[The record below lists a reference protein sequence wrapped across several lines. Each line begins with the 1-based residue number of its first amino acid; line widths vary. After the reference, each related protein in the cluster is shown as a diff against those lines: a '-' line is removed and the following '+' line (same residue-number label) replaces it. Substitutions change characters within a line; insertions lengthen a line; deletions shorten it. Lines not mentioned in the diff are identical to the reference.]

1 MPRSPCSG
9 TVRQAGVGRADS
21 REIAARFFRRVRLAA
36 ASFAAI
42 AALFV
47 ASAPCAYA
55 AAPEDLEHAVRTS
68 QAAIGRSVGDW
79 RFTDRAGRKI
89 STGDLRGKPLVVS
102 FIYTGCFQV
111 CPATTQFLR
120 RAVQHAREA
129 LGSDRFRVVSIG
141 FNQPFDTPEALAAF
155 ARQQGI
161 DVPEWEFLAPR
172 TEDVAPLLA
181 RFGVTVQPTAAGFDH
196 VIQAT
201 IVDADG
207 VIYRQ
212 VYGDAFE
219 LPMFIGPLKE
229 LLSGQ
234 ATQAATLENI
244 WLKVKLYCTVY
255 DPASGKYK
263 LNYSL
268 FVEIFAG
275 LTTLGAL
282 VWFLLRQMWRS
293 RSDARSA

>member
-1 MPRSPCSG
+1 MIDYAPLRPLARLLIR
-9 TVRQAGVGRADS
+9 T
-21 REIAARFFRRVRLAA
+21 IAVLAA
-36 ASFAAI
+36 G
-42 AALFV
+42 AALL
-47 ASAPCAYA
+47 PLA
-55 AAPEDLEHAVRTS
+55 AGANQAEELERAVRFS
-68 QAAIGRSVGDW
+68 QAAIGRSVSDW
-79 RFTDRAGRKI
+79 RFTDHAGQSIRV
-89 STGDLRGKPLVVS
+89 TDFRGQPLVVS

-120 RAVQHAREA
+120 RAVSAARDA
-129 LGSDRFRVVSIG
+129 LGPRRFRVVSIG

-155 ARQQGI
+155 ARQQSI
-161 DVPEWEFLAPR
+161 DLENWTFLAPR
-172 TEDVAPLLA
+172 PADVEALLA
-181 RFGVTVQPTAAGFDH
+181 EFGLTVKPTAAGFDH
-196 VIQAT
+196 LIQAT
-201 IVDADG
+201 IVDTDG

-234 ATQAATLENI
+234 ARREVTLENI

-282 VWFLLRQMWRS
+282 AWFLLRQLR
-293 RSDARSA
+293 RPRDDARSA

>member
-1 MPRSPCSG
+1 MLSPA
-9 TVRQAGVGRADS
+9 RPLS
-21 REIAARFFRRVRLAA
+21 RVLRLLAA
-36 ASFAAI
+36 G
-42 AALFV
+42 AALLALPLAV
-47 ASAPCAYA
+47 GASQA
-55 AAPEDLEHAVRTS
+55 EELERAVRFS
-68 QAAIGRSVGDW
+68 QAAIGRSVSDW
-79 RFTDRAGRKI
+79 RFTDH
-89 STGDLRGKPLVVS
+89 SGKPLNIAELRGQPVVVS

-120 RAVQHAREA
+120 RAVSAARDA
-129 LGSDRFRVVSIG
+129 LGPRRFRVISIG
-141 FNQPFDTPEALAAF
+141 FNQPFDTPEALASF

-161 DVPEWEFLAPR
+161 DLENWSFLAPR
-172 TEDVAPLLA
+172 QADVEALLA
-181 RFGVTVQPTAAGFDH
+181 EFGLTVKATAAGFDH
-196 VIQAT
+196 LIQAT
-201 IVDADG
+201 IVDAEG

-234 ATQAATLENI
+234 ARREATLENI

-275 LTTLGAL
+275 LTTLGAVL
-282 VWFLLRQMWRS
+282 WFLLRQLR
-293 RSDARSA
+293 RPPDDARPT

>member
-1 MPRSPCSG
+1 MTRQRCSMIDYAPLRPLARLLIR
-9 TVRQAGVGRADS
+9 T
-21 REIAARFFRRVRLAA
+21 IAVLAA
-36 ASFAAI
+36 G
-42 AALFV
+42 AALL
-47 ASAPCAYA
+47 PLA
-55 AAPEDLEHAVRTS
+55 AGANQAEELERAVRFS
-68 QAAIGRSVGDW
+68 QAAIGRSVSDW
-79 RFTDRAGRKI
+79 RFTDHAGQSVRV
-89 STGDLRGKPLVVS
+89 TDFRGQPLVVS

-120 RAVQHAREA
+120 RAVSAARDA
-129 LGSDRFRVVSIG
+129 LGPRRFRVVSIG

-155 ARQQGI
+155 ARQQSI
-161 DVPEWEFLAPR
+161 DLENWTFLAPR
-172 TEDVAPLLA
+172 PADVEALLA
-181 RFGVTVQPTAAGFDH
+181 EFGLTVKPTAAGFDH
-196 VIQAT
+196 LIQAT
-201 IVDADG
+201 IVDTDG

-234 ATQAATLENI
+234 ARREVTLENI

-282 VWFLLRQMWRS
+282 AWFLLRQLR
-293 RSDARSA
+293 RPRDDARSA

>member
-1 MPRSPCSG
+1 MIDYAPLRPLARLLIR
-9 TVRQAGVGRADS
+9 T
-21 REIAARFFRRVRLAA
+21 IAVLAA
-36 ASFAAI
+36 G
-42 AALFV
+42 AALL
-47 ASAPCAYA
+47 PPA
-55 AAPEDLEHAVRTS
+55 AGANQAEELERAVRFS
-68 QAAIGRSVGDW
+68 QAAIGRSVSDW
-79 RFTDRAGRKI
+79 RFTDHAGQSVRVA
-89 STGDLRGKPLVVS
+89 DFRGQPLVVS

-120 RAVQHAREA
+120 RAVSAARDA
-129 LGSDRFRVVSIG
+129 LGPRRFRVVSIG

-155 ARQQGI
+155 ARQQSI
-161 DVPEWEFLAPR
+161 DLENWTFLAPR
-172 TEDVAPLLA
+172 PADVEALLA
-181 RFGVTVQPTAAGFDH
+181 EFGLTVKPTAAGFDH
-196 VIQAT
+196 LIQAT
-201 IVDADG
+201 IVDTDG

-234 ATQAATLENI
+234 ARREVTLENI

-282 VWFLLRQMWRS
+282 AWFLLRQLR
-293 RSDARSA
+293 RPRDDARSA

>member
-1 MPRSPCSG
+1 MLRLCFSSERASAGCFRPWRRRSGAPH
-9 TVRQAGVGRADS
+9 RQPFGGAGFLVA
-21 REIAARFFRRVRLAA
+21 LLC
-36 ASFAAI
+36 
-42 AALFV
+42 AALLQGG
-47 ASAPCAYA
+47 AYA
-55 AAPEDLEHAVRTS
+55 AAPANIEQAVRTS
-68 QAAIGRSVGDW
+68 QAAIGRTISDW
-79 RFTDRAGRKI
+79 RFTDRGGRKI
-89 STGDLRGKPLVVS
+89 SASDLRGKPLVVS

-120 RAVQHAREA
+120 RAVQHARQA
-129 LGSDRFRVVSIG
+129 LGPGAFRVVSIG

-172 TEDVAPLLA
+172 TEDVEPLLA
-181 RFGVTVQPTAAGFDH
+181 QFGLTVQPTAAGFDH

-201 IVDADG
+201 IVDGDG

-234 ATQAATLENI
+234 ARREVTLENI

-255 DPASGKYK
+255 DPTSGKYK

-268 FVEIFAG
+268 FFEIFAG
-275 LTTLGAL
+275 VTTLGAL
-282 VWFLLRQMWRS
+282 LWWLLRQLWRQ
-293 RSDARSA
+293 RGGTRPV